1 MGFRVLVKQEFSE
14 ELNIKNLLEMVHELI
29 YLLADTWDMTHWI
42 RWLKN
47 CINLTHRQNEK
58 DSFDTLDIEEQKLW
72 KAQIMK
78 IAEAFILKC
87 MQSW

>member
-1 MGFRVLVKQEFSE
+1 
-14 ELNIKNLLEMVHELI
+14 
-29 YLLADTWDMTHWI
+29 MT
-42 RWLKN
+42 KN